1 MDYNYVCPGHYN
13 DYFCGGNNAFAV
25 YQINP
30 AAPIM
35 AVTST
40 VTVTATV
47 IQSPTCA
54 IPVAPATVTVTATVI
69 QSPTCAV
76 PVAPATV
83 TITAT
88 VIQSPT
94 CAMTVAPA
102 TTPASSK
109 SSFQTSTS
117 PIKTKTKDKNDK
129 SDGGDNK
136 TS

>member
-54 IPVAPATVTVTATVI
+54 IPVAPATVT
-69 QSPTCAV
+69 
-76 PVAPATV
+76 
-83 TITAT
+83 ITAT